1 LNSKRNDET
10 NINLIPK
17 STKMKKPKYI
27 IDYVTKWVEAKAL
40 TKSIEK
46 VVVEF
51 LFENIFV
58 RYGMPKE
65 IVIDGG
71 PQFTFQMI
79 ATLTKKYNILHRVT
93 SP

>member
-1 LNSKRNDET
+1 
-10 NINLIPK
+10 
-17 STKMKKPKYI
+17 MKKPKYI

-40 TKSIEK
+40 TKATEK
-46 VVVEF
+46 FVAKF

-58 RYGMPKE
+58 HFGMPKE

-71 PQFTFQMI
+71 PQFTSQMI